1 MRAFIAFGVSEEA
14 KEELKK
20 LQKEFEGMGN
30 IKFIKNFHCTLKFLG
45 SVSEKE
51 VEEVAGCLKKI
62 NFKPFE
68 VCFDKLGVFP
78 SEKFVRVLWV
88 GLKGKIND
96 LQNKVDSYLVEMFDK
111 EKDFHTHI
119 TLCRVKFL
127 KDKEGFLKLLKSV
140 DIKKICFKVDCIE
153 LIKSE
158 LTPDGPVYEVLEK
171 VK

>member
-1 MRAFIAFGVSEEA
+1 MRVFIAFEVSEEA

-20 LQKEFEGMGN
+20 LQKEFERMGN
-30 IKFIKNFHCTLKFLG
+30 LKFVKAFHCTLKFLG

-51 VEEVAGCLKKI
+51 VKEAVSCLRNLK
-62 NFKPFE
+62 FKPFE

-78 SEKFVRVLWV
+78 SEKFSRVLWV
-88 GLKGKIND
+88 GLKGKVSD
-96 LQNKVDSYLVEMFDK
+96 LQNKVDSCLVGIFGK
-111 EKDFHTHI
+111 EKDFHAHI
-119 TLCRVKFL
+119 TLCRVKSL
-127 KDKEGFLKLLKSV
+127 KDKEEFLKLLKSV
-140 DIKKICFKVDCIE
+140 DVRKVCFKVECIK